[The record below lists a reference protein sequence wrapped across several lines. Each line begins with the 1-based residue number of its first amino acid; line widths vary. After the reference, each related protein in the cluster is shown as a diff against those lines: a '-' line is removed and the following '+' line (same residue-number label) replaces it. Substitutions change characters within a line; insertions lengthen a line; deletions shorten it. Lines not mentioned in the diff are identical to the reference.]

1 MLPGGPATVP
11 PGMPVGGT
19 VKVAAPTSPMVRPVA
34 KSAGYLLQPGI
45 VPGGSVS
52 APPGTQLLSPRTVMV
67 MSPPSTKLHVGSPP
81 APPPLATHPPDLFS
95 RIDANK
101 DGVIDRIEMDTAL
114 RGGVVQEGPSR
125 PQVSQGPSVLAY
137 ATPSYAV
144 PSSVVPL
151 MEAQP
156 MNLDQALS
164 DFLQREGLPRD
175 LVRLGE
181 NNYLY
186 GGERLEV
193 FLSERSGRAPTL
205 KVRSPLYNNGQ
216 AVDIRKFASLFEN
229 DFKRPRSPSP
239 SPQRPRTMVTVPTT
253 TPEVYRGVSS
263 PSAERR
269 PSIPP
274 TPVELMAQGPPSS
287 TLLALHRHPRW

>member
-1 MLPGGPATVP
+1 
-11 PGMPVGGT
+11 
-19 VKVAAPTSPMVRPVA
+19 
-34 KSAGYLLQPGI
+34 
-45 VPGGSVS
+45 
-52 APPGTQLLSPRTVMV
+52 
-67 MSPPSTKLHVGSPP
+67 
-81 APPPLATHPPDLFS
+81 
-95 RIDANK
+95 
-101 DGVIDRIEMDTAL
+101 MDTAL
-114 RGGVVQEGPSR
+114 RGGIVQEGPSR

-137 ATPSYAV
+137 ATPSYAA

-181 NNYLY
+181 NDYLY

-193 FLSERSGRAPTL
+193 FLSERPGNGRAPTL

-216 AVDIRKFASLFEN
+216 AVDIRKFASQFEN
-229 DFKRPRSPSP
+229 DFVRPRSPSP
-239 SPQRPRTMVTVPTT
+239 SPQRPRTLVTVPTT

-263 PSAERR
+263 PSVERR
-269 PSIPP
+269 PSIPA
-274 TPVELMAQGPPSS
+274 TPVELMAQGPPSP
-287 TLLALHRHPRW
+287 TLLALPAPSQMVEVGRRASVVTATSLQPVPPPAAHHGVVMMTLPSMPAISR